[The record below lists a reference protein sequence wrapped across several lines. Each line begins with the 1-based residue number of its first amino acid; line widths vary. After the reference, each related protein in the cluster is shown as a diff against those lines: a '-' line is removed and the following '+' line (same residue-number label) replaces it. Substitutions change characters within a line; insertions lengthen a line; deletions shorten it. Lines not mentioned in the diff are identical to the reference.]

1 MTPAEFVE
9 TLDTYA
15 MRGAFESVG
24 DDRGLPALHID
35 RLKAVAG
42 YAIEQWQAANAPATS
57 TPAEPSVVY
66 GCLNEKAVHYAN
78 SMDVAEKKPI
88 CGVPRATHMT
98 SSSSSVSCRACL
110 RMRPLSVSPPY
121 VDPVEPSGAGVT
133 DADVRACLDA
143 SAPWLDGQ
151 YTERHLRD
159 TRAGLEAVMAR
170 RTAPATAV
178 PLSLDREAMGRRA
191 REAYHEDTGGSRRS
205 WEHDLPNHSREAW
218 MRTGERLAREV
229 AEACFAEV
237 VRQGDYEV
245 QMPIVAEARKSLRLP
260 APVDHGTAR
269 EDLTAALGKQNLE
282 VARLTADLAAAHKS
296 AAICSR
302 IIADIATAIGHAEG
316 EECVVDKAREVVADL
331 NAATHRAD
339 GYRDAN
345 DKACANLAAATKR
358 AEEAEAALTAVL
370 AALPVGGV
378 GSAATQVAAVV
389 RDRDA
394 SRHNLNLLDEM
405 RRDYIRS
412 APIPPEVRALVEACL
427 ALQDFVPMA
436 HPTDESDAEE
446 FALRGAMF
454 DALPAAEAAL
464 APPAA
469 EAVEVPCPAGEHVL
483 EEWEQ
488 GDPLPAWIGTDDK
501 ALRRKALA
509 WCVRQLQR
517 LAGSGGA
524 R

>member
-1 MTPAEFVE
+1 MSDSDVP
-9 TLDTYA
+9 LDPSELLA
-15 MRGAFESVG
+15 ALAAFARDDQAGMRAALGAFA
-24 DDRGLPALHID
+24 RG
-35 RLKAVAG
+35 
-42 YAIEQWQAANAPATS
+42 
-57 TPAEPSVVY
+57 
-66 GCLNEKAVHYAN
+66 
-78 SMDVAEKKPI
+78 
-88 CGVPRATHMT
+88 
-98 SSSSSVSCRACL
+98 
-110 RMRPLSVSPPY
+110 
-121 VDPVEPSGAGVT
+121 
-133 DADVRACLDA
+133 
-143 SAPWLDGQ
+143 
-151 YTERHLRD
+151 
-159 TRAGLEAVMAR
+159 
-170 RTAPATAV
+170 RTAAA
-178 PLSLDREAMGRRA
+178 PLSLDEPALFA
-191 REAYHEDTGGSRRS
+191 RFCELHES
-205 WEHDLPNHSREAW
+205 HDDAAWLPA
-218 MRTGERLAREV
+218 LAREV
-229 AEACFAEV
+229 AEACFEAV
-237 VRQGDYEV
+237 GDALMHRVTPEDNRDA
-245 QMPIVAEARKSLRLP
+245 IAEARKSLRLP

-282 VARLTADLAAAHKS
+282 VARLTADLAAATKRGDDLEH
-296 AAICSR
+296 ARAEVIEDTNR
-302 IIADIATAIGHAEG
+302 RLDALRERANEIATE
-316 EECVVDKAREVVADL
+316 
-331 NAATHRAD
+331 
-339 GYRDAN
+339 RD
-345 DKACANLAAATKR
+345 AATKR

-517 LAGSGGA
+517 LAGERGGTK
-524 R
+524 